1 MSRKLI
7 RALTP
12 ILFVATVANAQQCRV
27 MDPEL
32 QGAYTGPCV
41 NGLAEGIGI
50 ATGTAEYRGA
60 FKAGLKHGKGVKSWP
75 NGDRDEG
82 MFAADYKEGHGIY
95 TWGRGPW
102 QGERYEGDWVED
114 RRHGFGTYRWPS
126 GDSYAG
132 AWEAARPTGRGTEMM
147 AARAKFAEEAKAAV
161 ARKDQKV
168 CREMR
173 VGIGGRDWVRGVV
186 VEVEGDQV
194 GVRIDDPGEHRHY
207 PRGEVLWDHATA
219 WTPCW

>member
-1 MSRKLI
+1 M
-7 RALTP
+7 RAA
-12 ILFVATVANAQQCRV
+12 LFLLLVLPTLVFAQCRV

-41 NGLAEGIGI
+41 NGLAEGIGV

-60 FKAGLKHGKGVKSWP
+60 FKAGLKHGKGVKTWP
-75 NGDRDEG
+75 NGDRYEG
-82 MFAADYKEGHGIY
+82 MFAADYKEGHGVY
-95 TWGRGPW
+95 TWGRGSW

-114 RRHGFGTYRWPS
+114 RRHGFGIYRWPS

-132 AWEAARPTGRGTEMM
+132 AWEADRPTGRGTEMM
-147 AARAKFAEEAKAAV
+147 AARAKFAEEARAAV
-161 ARKDQKV
+161 AKKGQKV

-186 VEVEGDQV
+186 VDLEGEHV

-207 PRGEVLWDHATA
+207 PVGEVLWDLATT